1 MEEQP
6 VKMTRLQKIG
16 WCAVPVSI
24 LLAILGILY
33 AGVFVHDQMLWQFSR
48 TYADI
53 KHPSGTQSV
62 KQYRELGLL
71 AGNGN
76 HCDLFVG
83 ELRSYSGS
91 REHVLKCYSSQIFW
105 VAYTEEY
112 VSVKVWFLENGR
124 LEQGRYRKDELDYK
138 PPHPVEHIAAEARR
152 ICESTKRHYII
163 YMFDPCHDT
172 PRLDPRCM

>member
-48 TYADI
+48 KYAAI
-53 KHPSGTQSV
+53 KHPPRTQSV

-83 ELRSYSGS
+83 ELRSYDGS
-91 REHVLKCYSSQIFW
+91 REQVLESYSSQKFW
-105 VAYTEEY
+105 TTDPKEHVPVA
-112 VSVKVWFLENGR
+112 VWFMENGR
-124 LEQGRYRKDELDYK
+124 LEQGRYHEDAMDYE
-138 PPHPVEHIAAEARR
+138 PPHPVQDIADEARQ
-152 ICESTKRHYII
+152 ICKPTKHYYIV